1 MNARLAH
8 LLVRLYPRPW
18 RERYGTEFQALLEDG
33 PGGLRTLVNAIWSAL
48 GEHTLPARG
57 REMDRPLLSFGA
69 ILKRPSAFLPLA
81 MSLTALMVVLG
92 HAAVYGVVHETDE
105 GAAAHIW
112 QLLIAGQVPL
122 VAFFAINWLPQAT
135 RQTLLVLAMLAGAT
149 LANFAA
155 VFFLT

>member
-18 RERYGTEFQALLEDG
+18 RERYGAEFQALLEDG
-33 PGGLRTLVNAIWSAL
+33 PGDLRTLVNTVWSAV
-48 GEHTLPARG
+48 GEHALRARG
-57 REMDRPLLSFGA
+57 REMDRPLVSFGVV
-69 ILKRPSAFLPLA
+69 IRRPTAFLPLA
-81 MSLTALMVVLG
+81 MSLTALAVVLG
-92 HAAVYGVVHETDE
+92 HAAVFGVVHEADE
-105 GAAAHIW
+105 GAAAHLW

-122 VAFFAINWLPQAT
+122 VAFFAIKWLPRAT
-135 RQTLLVLAMLAGAT
+135 RQTLLILAMLAGAT